1 MSRAPSPLISPPH
14 KACATRRWVLF
25 LHYAFIIWPIDSHS
39 CHYLAL
45 HRSILQLD
53 HHKIALLVQKRQA
66 SSGSQRQPIPKSLR
80 AGGGERRGFDDQN
93 NIVLLPSQ
101 DGWKQTVLLHCTS
114 HFRDSHEWCGWSS
127 KGWGDIQSHPSGE
140 RSIGVIL
147 TVRTSS
153 FGCHR
158 YKNKIEFSLVTE

>member
-80 AGGGERRGFDDQN
+80 AGRGEGG
-93 NIVLLPSQ
+93 
-101 DGWKQTVLLHCTS
+101 
-114 HFRDSHEWCGWSS
+114 DSMTKTTLCS
-127 KGWGDIQSHPSGE
+127 
-140 RSIGVIL
+140 
-147 TVRTSS
+147 
-153 FGCHR
+153 CHR
-158 YKNKIEFSLVTE
+158 KTDESRPCCYIAHLIFAIAMNDVVDQAKVGGTFNHTLLVKDLLVSSSQ